1 MGIDSRKLLLD
12 IENLSYAGII
22 LSVEQKASLQ
32 TSLAIVKD
40 QYKFNSVYFWG
51 KIMGSKEDY
60 FIATGVGK
68 NEMKQRTF
76 LYRYY

>member
-12 IENLSYAGII
+12 IENLAYAGII

-32 TSLAIVKD
+32 TSLAITKE
-40 QYKFNSVYFWG
+40 QYRFNSIYFWG
-51 KIMGSKEDY
+51 KILGTKEDY

-76 LYRYY
+76 LYR